1 MTTSPNKKA
10 IEISELIE
18 LINEDRELILE
29 QIDQGEW
36 SKFREELA
44 ALERELGH
52 LLTIAAEKFD

>member
-1 MTTSPNKKA
+1 MTSSNKKA

-52 LLTIAAEKFD
+52 LLTIAAEKLD